1 MAKYEITALKAA
13 ARGAW
18 SAIADCVGGIGND
31 YLSTQHGPC
40 PKCGGRDRWRVF
52 PDFDSTGGAVCNQ
65 CGRLGDGI
73 ALVQWATGK
82 TFLETVEAIGD
93 FLGMQPTGKKSK
105 AAKPASRGDGPKPAT
120 KANEP
125 KPAKEAEADATE
137 SRPAEARD
145 PLRNIEFIPWNPH
158 LVAFWCVKKKLKPS
172 ALPPSARLCRYRK
185 RYTCLA
191 VPAFSGQG
199 DEIEAWLIYEIGG
212 GKLPHFVKGSKEP
225 AEWLKVKLLK
235 AK

>member
-1 MAKYEITALKAA
+1 MAKYEIMALKAA

-18 SAIADCVGGIGND
+18 SAIADRVGGIGDD
-31 YLSTQHGPC
+31 YLTTQHGPC

-52 PDFDSTGGAVCNQ
+52 GDFDATGGAVCNQ
-65 CGRLGDGI
+65 CGKLGDGI

-82 TFLETVEAIGD
+82 TFLEAVEAIGD
-93 FLGMQPTGKKSK
+93 FLGMQPAGKSK
-105 AAKPASRGDGPKPAT
+105 SGKSAAKGSAPEPAKRAAVEP

-125 KPAKEAEADATE
+125 QSAVKDL
-137 SRPAEARD
+137 RD
-145 PLRNIEFIPWNPH
+145 PMRNVEFIPWNPH
-158 LVAFWCVKKKLKPS
+158 LVAFWCAKKKLKPS
-172 ALPPSARLCRYRK
+172 ALPPSAKMCRYRK

-191 VPAFSGQG
+191 VPAFTGRG
-199 DEIEAWLIYEIGG
+199 DEVEAWLLYEIGG